1 MTPRKVLRSSGK
13 YEVDWGT
20 PQYLGVSC
28 RIIRN
33 FLAKPKQRLSLAG
46 LASRYSNAEISA
58 FMLVACEYT
67 DIILRD
73 LHSSISEMDIV
84 KEIYYDPTYRT
95 VGGQYPAISKNYW
108 LNADHF
114 VLSATESI
122 VLREFIFAQF
132 PSRPSDP
139 YLSEAVN
146 QWMTCLQRI
155 NTAIAA
161 IASSQGKSTAK
172 MNEAIDKVIRWTIS
186 GLGSF
191 ASPRLGHPQASPFK
205 HRFVPDDPRWPSGR
219 RPVRRPTASEREI
232 V

>member
-1 MTPRKVLRSSGK
+1 
-13 YEVDWGT
+13 
-20 PQYLGVSC
+20 
-28 RIIRN
+28 
-33 FLAKPKQRLSLAG
+33 
-46 LASRYSNAEISA
+46 
-58 FMLVACEYT
+58 MLVACEYT

-114 VLSATESI
+114 VLSATEST
-122 VLREFIFAQF
+122 VLKEFIFAQF

-161 IASSQGKSTAK
+161 ITSSQGKSTAK
-172 MNEAIDKVIRWTIS
+172 MDEAIDKVIHEFTQANDSFYYTLKSSITAYKSYRPYSTEPLPVDPQLVKELNTFYYNR
-186 GLGSF
+186 GLT
-191 ASPRLGHPQASPFK
+191 FK
-205 HRFVPDDPRWPSGR
+205 KR
-219 RPVRRPTASEREI
+219 
-232 V
+232 